1 MKDNKKTIIVLLVI
15 IVVLVAVIAYLL
27 LNNADK
33 NTNTTT
39 SQNAVSEEY
48 VVMNRT
54 TNSTLVPAYKD
65 RYANLTSE
73 QINEMVEKR
82 SMDKVSVAIKDGTLT
97 KEGATIVITDNNDFP
112 YSYGEDYN
120 LQKLENGEWKD
131 VQQIGPYNINDIAC
145 EVKEDRTAEMQLNWK
160 NIYGELEAGHY
171 KLNLAVSQNDSS
183 NATVS
188 TEFDIE

>member
-1 MKDNKKTIIVLLVI
+1 MKDNKKTIIVLIV
-15 IVVLVAVIAYLL
+15 IVVLVAVIVYLL
-27 LNNADK
+27 LNNTDNK
-33 NTNTTT
+33 NTNTF
-39 SQNAVSEEY
+39 SNQNAVSDGY
-48 VVMNRT
+48 VVMNAT
-54 TNSTLVPAYKD
+54 TNSTLVPAYKE
-65 RYANLTSE
+65 RYANLTTE

-82 SMDKVSVAIKDGTLT
+82 SMDKVSLAIKDGTLT

-145 EVKEDRTAEMQLNWK
+145 EVKEDRTAEMKLNWK